1 MPTMATINE
10 MPPSYDCVMALDEVI
25 SRKRKN
31 LYTFKGFHHH
41 GGYVVKDCLGNLTSV
56 PTTPQVSLDDAHCD
70 IRSPTSAASFCNC
83 PCAINQNFVTSLC
96 ANCNN
101 VIDNADSQNNNNSV
115 AMVTTISGS
124 SLSQGICTA
133 NENNVSTLTAP
144 PAIDHDLA
152 ADDLN
157 NNDLN
162 GNTHQVD
169 SIASP
174 STSST
179 ANYAMCSMPSRIFN
193 NNDDD
198 DDDEEEEELDG
209 NGNHRQAEKVE
220 SSAINTRLGLM
231 RLDMSEITDH
241 TGLPT
246 YEAAL
251 HLKSN
256 GYV

>member
-1 MPTMATINE
+1 

-41 GGYVVKDCLGNLTSV
+41 GGFVVKDCLGNLTPA
-56 PTTPQVSLDDAHCD
+56 PTTPQVSLDEAHCD
-70 IRSPTSAASFCNC
+70 IRSPMSAASFCNC

-101 VIDNADSQNNNNSV
+101 VIDNADSENNTVV
-115 AMVTTISGS
+115 AMVTTISSS
-124 SLSQGICTA
+124 SLSQGNCTA
-133 NENNVSTLTAP
+133 NEINVSTSTAS
-144 PAIDHDLA
+144 PAIEHDLM
-152 ADDLN
+152 ADQLN

-162 GNTHQVD
+162 GNSQQLD

-174 STSST
+174 STSSH
-179 ANYAMCSMPSRIFN
+179 AMCSMPGRIFN
-193 NNDDD
+193 DT
-198 DDDEEEEELDG
+198 DDDEEEEEPDG

-220 SSAINTRLGLM
+220 SSALNICLGIM
-231 RLDMSEITDH
+231 RLDMSGITDH